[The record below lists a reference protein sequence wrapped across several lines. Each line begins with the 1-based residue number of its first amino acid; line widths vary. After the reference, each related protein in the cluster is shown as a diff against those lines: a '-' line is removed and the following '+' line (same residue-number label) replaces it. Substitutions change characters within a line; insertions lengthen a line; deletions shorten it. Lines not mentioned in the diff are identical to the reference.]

1 MADVFGLSDVST
13 KDTGSGSKLKTGNLK
28 RSHNM
33 PGEKACNKYKGKE
46 KQDCL
51 NYRGRFAKMKKS
63 DQSSKKKP
71 IKKMSEKQSKSW
83 SNYMRQG
90 SFYYDQADSSEKA
103 MLDSLMQSKL
113 KKIK

>member
-1 MADVFGLSDVST
+1 MADVIGLSDVSSD
-13 KDTGSGSKLKTGNLK
+13 DTGKGSQLKTGNLK
-28 RSHNM
+28 RSYNM
-33 PGEKACNKYKGKE
+33 PGKACNKYKGKE

-63 DQSSKKKP
+63 EKKKP

-83 SNYMRQG
+83 TNLMRQG

-103 MLDSLMQSKL
+103 MLDSLMQAKL